1 MDTQLALILVF
12 TFVIHLIGTLAYA
25 FRIAGIRTGNV
36 AIAFSLFNVLVL
48 VSRISNAFQGPFLA
62 KRVETAIL
70 EPALHHLARDFS
82 LVLAAAS
89 LATLL
94 GGLLI
99 PTFQRYS
106 TVAVAAFRRRRSVP
120 RLMLR
125 AATPRGLSVLVESA
139 SVPRLANL
147 AQLRLGG
154 SVPAGIVVLNVAA
167 TALWTVGVLA
177 SIYAG
182 SLEPDF
188 RVTAATLSALVN
200 GVATILLFVVIDP
213 YLSGL
218 TDDVVDGRA
227 SEADFRRAIIWMVTS
242 RLAGTLLA
250 QALLLPAAW
259 LIVWAA
265 RAI

>member
-1 MDTQLALILVF
+1 MDTRLALILAF

-48 VSRISNAFQGPFLA
+48 ASRISNAFQGPFLA

-89 LATLL
+89 LATVL

-99 PTFQRYS
+99 PTFQRCS

-125 AATPRGLSVLVESA
+125 AAMPRGLSVLVESA
-139 SVPRLANL
+139 SVPRLANV
-147 AQLRLGG
+147 ASCASPDRCK
-154 SVPAGIVVLNVAA
+154 PASPFSTSPQPRSGR
-167 TALWTVGVLA
+167 
-177 SIYAG
+177 SAG
-182 SLEPDF
+182 
-188 RVTAATLSALVN
+188 
-200 GVATILLFVVIDP
+200 
-213 YLSGL
+213 
-218 TDDVVDGRA
+218 
-227 SEADFRRAIIWMVTS
+227 
-242 RLAGTLLA
+242 
-250 QALLLPAAW
+250 
-259 LIVWAA
+259 
-265 RAI
+265 